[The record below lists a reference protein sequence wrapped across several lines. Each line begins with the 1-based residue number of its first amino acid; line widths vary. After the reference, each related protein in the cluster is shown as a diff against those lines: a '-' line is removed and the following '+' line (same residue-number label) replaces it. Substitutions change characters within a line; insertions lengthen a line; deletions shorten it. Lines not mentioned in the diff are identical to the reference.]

1 VGTRDGGERGL
12 KLLAE
17 LAQGCTRCSL
27 YRPSRRHVVFGEGPS
42 AARLVLLGEAPGE
55 DEDAQGRPFVGTA
68 GQALDRLLAS
78 VGLDRGRVYVANTVM
93 CRPPDPVPP
102 AVNRPPRTPEVA
114 ACASYLD
121 LQLAVVRPAVIIA
134 FGEVA
139 TRRLLGPIARLGDV
153 RGQDHPVGDWRVVP
167 TWHPRA
173 WNRVKDRRAATQ
185 ADVRLGMSL
194 AGL

>member
-1 VGTRDGGERGL
+1 
-12 KLLAE
+12 
-17 LAQGCTRCSL
+17 
-27 YRPSRRHVVFGEGPS
+27 VFGEGPS
-42 AARLVLLGEAPGE
+42 AAQLVLLGEAPGE

-78 VGLDRGRVYVANTVM
+78 VGLDRGRVYVANAVM

-102 AVNRPPRTPEVA
+102 AVNRPPRSAEVA
-114 ACASYLD
+114 ACAPYLD

-139 TRRLLGPIARLGDV
+139 TRRLLGPIERLGDV
-153 RGQDHPVGDWRVVP
+153 RGRDHTVGDWTVVP

-173 WNRVKDRRAATQ
+173 WNRVKDRRAQTQ

-194 AGL
+194 TGLPPVPPTRAGARAFATTR